1 LNQLERQR
9 RIDMGRFAVTVV
21 MPEPVAERVA
31 TSGLYRKV
39 VRPAAM
45 GGRNLLRRRQ
55 RDRSGEGE
63 LISARAP
70 QPSDI
75 DPADLK
81 LIQRVARVE
90 WRQVIELGRGVTTPA
105 ALDYRPHLA
114 ALGLPE
120 SLAGMRCLDATTRD
134 GFFAFEL
141 ERRGAA
147 EVVALDWEPFVD
159 IPLADPGAQ
168 VGGDP
173 EAFFVAHDIL
183 ESRVK
188 AVAGHPCSPDFEKLG
203 KFDHVVAVDLLGR
216 VRNPQLALERLAR
229 LCSGS
234 FLLVERI
241 DPMLERYGVLCLAEF
256 SAGKPFEGRW
266 WLPNVATVKAMAV
279 MAGLEPVEEI
289 ARFAMWSVAD
299 GVTHHVVIR
308 GRATNH
314 PAMKQYL
321 LTPGK
326 HNPAVDFQPA
336 IAGTREKTLEIGQ
349 LRLRV
354 EMPRRFAEKVAP
366 LYRRLSRRPAPKA
379 EAASPSPNG
388 NSNGKAHLNGHSN
401 EASDLLHRIE
411 GIDWYHTIDLGH
423 GVVTPGFVDHREQI
437 PAYHLP
443 ESMAGLRCLDVATFD
458 GFWSYEMEKRGAA
471 EVIGIDIAKGTD
483 VDIPMFILDE
493 AGSWPET
500 SMGAGFRA
508 ASKIL
513 GSKVRH
519 EICNV
524 YDLTPERFGMFD
536 IVFLSDLLLHLRN
549 PQLALERIASVC
561 RGKAIIGEVYNPML
575 ECVTNRNLTQYVLWV
590 PGSYTWWQ
598 PSSSTLRQ
606 MMKVAGFD
614 KVEEVS
620 RLTLQTR
627 GGDCAKVIY
636 HGTVQGGS

>member
-21 MPEPVAERVA
+21 MPEPVAERVT
-31 TSGLYRKV
+31 TSGLYRNV

-45 GGRNLLRRRQ
+45 GGRHLLRRRP

-75 DPADLK
+75 DPADLE
-81 LIQRVARVE
+81 LIQKVAGVE
-90 WRQVIELGRGVTTPA
+90 WRQVIDLGRGVTTPA

-120 SLAGMRCLDATTRD
+120 SLAGMRVLDATTRD
-134 GFFAFEL
+134 GFFAFEM
-141 ERRGAA
+141 ERRGAE
-147 EVVALDWEPFVD
+147 EVVALDWEPFTD
-159 IPLADPGAQ
+159 LPLAEPGAR
-168 VGGDP
+168 VAGDP
-173 EAFFVAHDIL
+173 AAFSLAHEIL
-183 ESRVK
+183 GSRVTK
-188 AVAGHPCSPDFEKLG
+188 VAMHPGSKGIEELG
-203 KFDHVVAVDLLGR
+203 KFDLVVAVDLVGR

-229 LCSGS
+229 LSRGT

-241 DPMLERYGVLCLAEF
+241 DPMLERYGALCLAEF
-256 SAGKPFEGRW
+256 AADRPFAGRW
-266 WLPNVATVKAMAV
+266 WLPNVEMVKAMTIV
-279 MAGLEPVEEI
+279 SGLEPVEEI

-299 GVTHHVVIR
+299 GITHHVVVR
-308 GRATNH
+308 GRHTDK
-314 PAMKQYL
+314 PSLKQYL
-321 LTPGK
+321 LTPGD
-326 HNPAVDFQPA
+326 HNPAVDLQPA
-336 IAGTREKTLEIGQ
+336 YSPTRLKTINVGQ
-349 LRLRV
+349 VQLRV
-354 EMPRRFAEKVAP
+354 EMPQRVADRIAP
-366 LYRRLSRRPAPKA
+366 LYRRLARRRPPKA
-379 EAASPSPNG
+379 VAASPSSNG
-388 NSNGKAHLNGHSN
+388 HSNGKAHLNGHSA
-401 EASDLLHRIE
+401 EASQLLKSIE

-437 PAYHLP
+437 DAYHLP

-458 GFWSYEMEKRGAA
+458 GFWSFEMEKRGAA

-493 AGSWPET
+493 AGSWTET
-500 SMGAGFRA
+500 SMGAGHKA
-508 ASKIL
+508 ARKIL

-561 RGKAIIGEVYNPML
+561 RGTAIIGEVYNPML
-575 ECVTNRNLTQYVLWV
+575 ECVTDRNLTQYVLWI

-614 KVEEVS
+614 KVEEKS

-636 HGTVQGGS
+636 HGTVKGD